1 VGRYP
6 HLILHRRRWMVRMI
20 IPADARPLLGQ
31 SVFKISTGE
40 TDEHR
45 AVAKAAPIIAG
56 LKDRIRIARTTLR
69 KPIETKADELAAAY
83 QARQP
88 ADAPATQA
96 FVLADVITYVLQE
109 EGHTWADYGRRVCD
123 AGYDTYVGLRSL
135 RGGDAAGAKVDAITQ
150 PTTPFL
156 KYLDDWKPH
165 AGLKIRP
172 LDQAISTLHEF
183 SGAVKQSIEG
193 LEAKHVQ
200 AWIDGLINPDAETG
214 LTAKTVGRKL
224 SELRNYWRYLQS
236 RQIVPEDKL
245 PFANRRVKDPANRRK
260 TKEEKRQRFRPE
272 SVVRLWQEAQRQ
284 NDPEL
289 AKVIKIAAY
298 SGARIEGVVQLKTT
312 DIRTDPD
319 TRIRFMCMIDKT
331 AAGDRFVPVHPKLG
345 KLIDDAIKQADRD
358 GYLIRSDAQ
367 NKYAERSQP
376 IGKRFGRLKSALGF
390 DGRYV
395 FHSMRKTVASLFQDA
410 GCEEAVA
417 ADIIGHNKPT
427 MTYGLYGGETRMDL
441 RAKWL
446 AKAIHYPAIKDVHHP
461 ESDQTGTHLRPNA
474 QPARPRSISG
484 EVPRDTEH

>member
-20 IPADARPLLGQ
+20 VPADVRPLIGQ

-45 AVAKAAPIIAG
+45 AVAKAGPIIAG
-56 LKDRIRIARTTLR
+56 LKDSIRTARATLK
-69 KPIETKADELAAAY
+69 KPIETKAAELAAAY
-83 QARQP
+83 QARP
-88 ADAPATQA
+88 PTDPPATQVIILEDIIT
-96 FVLADVITYVLQE
+96 FVLQQ
-109 EGHTWADYGRRVCD
+109 EGHSWADYGRRVRE
-123 AGYDTYVGLRSL
+123 AGYDTYAGLRSL

-165 AGLKIRP
+165 AGLKMRP

-183 SGAVKQSIEG
+183 SDAVKPAIEG

-245 PFANRRVKDPANRRK
+245 PFANRRVKDPASRRK

-272 SVVRLWQEAQRQ
+272 SIVRLWQEAERQ
-284 NDPEL
+284 DDVEL
-289 AKVIKIAAY
+289 SKVIKIAAY
-298 SGARIEGVVQLKTT
+298 SGARIEGVVQLKTA

-319 TRIRFMCMIDKT
+319 SHIKFMRMVDKT

-345 KLIDDAIKQADRD
+345 KLIDDAITHADRD
-358 GYLIRSDAQ
+358 GYLIRSDAR
-367 NKYAERSQP
+367 NKYDERSQP
-376 IGKRFGRLKSALGF
+376 IGKRFGRLKTALGF

-410 GCEEAVA
+410 GCEETVA

-446 AKAIHYPAIKDVHHP
+446 AKAIRYPAVKDVHHP
-461 ESDQTGTHLRPNA
+461 EPDRTGTHLRPNA
-474 QPARPRSISG
+474 RPARPRSISG
-484 EVPRDTEH
+484 EVPHDTEH